1 MSRYWLIPS
10 TLLFLAL
17 PVCASADT
25 PLTYQR
31 VDFSTEVARNIPN
44 DQMNANLSIEL
55 SDKDAGR
62 LAQQL
67 TLAIN
72 DALKKA
78 AAYPTVKATSGNQN
92 TWPVYGSTLTSS
104 SKLESW
110 RGRAEIRL
118 ESKDFKAAGEL
129 IGKLQEK
136 LQMNGISFVVSAD
149 TRSQT
154 ENSLTTEAIT
164 AFKARAEA
172 IRTAWTAKSYR
183 LVQMSLGSAGGPAP
197 YMPMM
202 MRSMKAA
209 DAESMP
215 AQDLAGGETRLVV
228 NVSGS
233 IELQP

>member
-1 MSRYWLIPS
+1 MSRHWLIS
-10 TLLFLAL
+10 SAFLFLAL
-17 PVCASADT
+17 SGAANADT

-31 VDFSTEVARNIPN
+31 VDFSTEVARDIPN
-44 DQMNANLSIEL
+44 DQMNATLSIEL
-55 SDKDAGR
+55 SDKDAGK

-67 TLAIN
+67 TLVIN
-72 DALKKA
+72 DAMKKA
-78 AAYPTVKATSGNQN
+78 AAYPAVKATSGNQN

-149 TRSQT
+149 TRSKT
-154 ENSLTTEAIT
+154 ESSLTTEAIT
-164 AFKARAEA
+164 AFKNRAEA
-172 IRTAWTAKSYR
+172 IRTAWSAKSYR
-183 LVQMSLGSAGGPAP
+183 LVQMSLGAAGGPAP

-202 MRSMKAA
+202 RAMKSA
-209 DAESMP
+209 DAESAS

>member
-10 TLLFLAL
+10 LLTLLAL
-17 PVCASADT
+17 PVAVNADT
-25 PLTYQR
+25 PLAYQR
-31 VDFSTEVARNIPN
+31 VDFSTEVARDIAN
-44 DQMNANLSIEL
+44 DQMNATLSIEL
-55 SDKDAGR
+55 SDKDAGK
-62 LAQQL
+62 LAQQI
-67 TLAIN
+67 TLVLN

-78 AAYPTVKATSGNQN
+78 AAYPSVKATSGNQN

-129 IGKLQEK
+129 ISKLQEK

-149 TRSQT
+149 TRNKV
-154 ENSLTTEAIT
+154 ENSLTSEAIA
-164 AFKARAEA
+164 AFKTRAEG
-172 IRTAWTAKSYR
+172 IRNAWSAKSYK
-183 LVQMSLGSAGGPAP
+183 LVQMNLGSAGGAAP
-197 YMPMM
+197 YMPM
-202 MRSMKAA
+202 RLSMKAA
-209 DAESMP
+209 ESDMAP
-215 AQDLAGGETRLVV
+215 AQDMAGGETRLVV